1 MKILF
6 CKISKGLEKVRDFS
20 LGNFRLT
27 IGCFLVCLAIFTSG
41 FHIVVS
47 YKKNYFCNN
56 KSKLS
61 YAALNYGIY

>member
-27 IGCFLVCLAIFTSG
+27 IGCFLGCLAIFTSG

-47 YKKNYFCNN
+47 YKK
-56 KSKLS
+56 
-61 YAALNYGIY
+61 IYLFLQQ